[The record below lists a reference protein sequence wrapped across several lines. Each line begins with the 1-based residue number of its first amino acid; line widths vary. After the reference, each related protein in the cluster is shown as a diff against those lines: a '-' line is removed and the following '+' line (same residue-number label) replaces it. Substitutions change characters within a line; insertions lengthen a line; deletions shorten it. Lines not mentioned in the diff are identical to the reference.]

1 MLATICVRLAL
12 GLILFLPFIWNCLPH
27 PRFVRTQFISA
38 LGLLVVAVLS
48 SWNESTGVMRGLL
61 LAGCAAALAGAV
73 SWTLDPAPGGR
84 WLILATI
91 AILGAAIFQGGA
103 ATDWPWRLFAGGVS
117 SAALLGAALTSM
129 LVGHSY
135 LISPGLALTPLL
147 RMLAALFVAAGLRA
161 VVCGSALGFW
171 LSERG
176 GHTLTTEDALWLPVR
191 WIVGI
196 AAPVGFGAMALSAAR
211 IRSTQSATGILYV
224 AVVCAILGELIGLL
238 LETTH
243 GWPL

>member
-1 MLATICVRLAL
+1 MLATICVRLAI
-12 GLILFLPFIWNCLPH
+12 GLVLFLPLIWHCLPH

-48 SWNESTGVMRGLL
+48 SWNESSGVGRGLL
-61 LAGCAAALAGAV
+61 LAGCAAALAGAA
-73 SWTLDPAPGGR
+73 SWTLDPAPAGR

-91 AILGAAIFQGGA
+91 VILAVAIFREGAAS
-103 ATDWPWRLFAGGVS
+103 DRPWWLLAGGIS
-117 SAALLGAALTSM
+117 SAALLGSALTAM
-129 LVGHSY
+129 LTGHSY

-161 VVCGSALGFW
+161 LVCGSALGFW

-176 GHTLTTEDALWLPVR
+176 GHTLTTEDLLWLPVR

-196 AAPVGFGAMALSAAR
+196 AAPIAFGGMALSAAR